1 MVGKRSGNPQISLT
15 ENIHYKNSFCI
26 QRIISANNE
35 TDNFKLKLRWTL
47 AKGSKRKKERNG
59 EEKKTEELFKK
70 SFFVFNLTMRI
81 IKVK

>member
-35 TDNFKLKLRWTL
+35 TDNFNLKLRWTL

-59 EEKKTEELFKK
+59 EEEK
-70 SFFVFNLTMRI
+70 NGRAI
-81 IKVK
+81 